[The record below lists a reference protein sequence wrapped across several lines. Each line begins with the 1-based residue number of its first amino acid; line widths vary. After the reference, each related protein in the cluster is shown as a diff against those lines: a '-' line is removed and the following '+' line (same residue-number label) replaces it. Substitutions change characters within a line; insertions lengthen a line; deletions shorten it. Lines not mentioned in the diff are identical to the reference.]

1 MSSSILKINMADLE
15 GECFRIPNQ
24 VWEIN
29 SEYATAVKER
39 DQAKAALE
47 LVTAELTTKLNND
60 WQKDF
65 DKKPTV
71 DLGKSWVTQQKEFK
85 KATEDLTN
93 TTESLNISKAMC
105 NAISTKESMLKQII
119 QLQIFQGNVERR
131 ASKGYGGGG
140 E

>member
-1 MSSSILKINMADLE
+1 MSSILKINMADLE

-29 SEYATAVKER
+29 AEYATAVKER

-47 LVTAELTTKLNND
+47 LVTAELMTRINVEWEKY
-60 WQKDF
+60 F

-71 DLGKSWVTQQKEFK
+71 DLGKAWIPQQKEHK
-85 KATEDLTN
+85 KVTEDLTN
-93 TTESLNISKAMC
+93 ATEKLNISKAMC
-105 NAISTKESMLKQII
+105 NAISTKESMLKQVI

-131 ASKGYGGGG
+131 ADKGYGG
-140 E
+140 